1 LTAQRTTEPVTL
13 DEIAEGERFAVASS
27 FHENA
32 PHLREAVLAHFA
44 RPHAAGPQ
52 HHIWNYWYVPEAY
65 AYLRADPATIL
76 PAEGLRALI
85 AQINLWAESRYGL
98 RCATRPRL
106 SMYVNGCFQNPH
118 NDATNGR
125 MGWVYSL
132 SPDEPRPFR
141 GGETLLFRNDT
152 LNYWKSG
159 AFREP
164 RGPGQIYDSIP
175 PSFNQLLAFDDRI
188 VHAVAPIQGSMD
200 PADARI
206 VLHGHFH
213 EAGIKVSGALA
224 PTMAEAVV
232 AAGLE
237 ALEPQLPGLG
247 DVSGLLTLRVHV
259 SRHGEVTRLQ
269 TLFNSLA
276 TTDSATGRV
285 SPRVYDDLRGWAS
298 RLRFPRADMDSS
310 VVIPIALDLE

>member
-1 LTAQRTTEPVTL
+1 LTAQRTTEAVTL
-13 DEIAEGERFAVASS
+13 EGIAECERFAVVPS

-32 PHLREAVLAHFA
+32 PRLREAVLAHFA

-52 HHIWNYWYVPEAY
+52 HHIWNYWYVPDAY
-65 AYLRADPATIL
+65 AYLRADPAAIL
-76 PAEGLRALI
+76 PADGLRALV
-85 AQINLWAESRYGL
+85 AQINLWAENRYGL
-98 RCATRPRL
+98 RCAARPRL

-141 GGETLLFRNDT
+141 GGETLLFRIDT

-164 RGPGQIYDSIP
+164 RGPGQIYDSVP

-188 VHAVAPIQGSMD
+188 VHAVAPIQGTMD

-213 EAGIKVSGALA
+213 EAGVILYGALA
-224 PTMAEAVV
+224 PAAVEAVV
-232 AAGLE
+232 KAGLE
-237 ALEPQLPGLG
+237 ALEPQLPSLG
-247 DVSGLLTLRVHV
+247 DVSGLLTIRAHV
-259 SRHGEVTRLQ
+259 SRHGEVVRLQ
-269 TLFNSLA
+269 TLFNGLG
-276 TTDSATGRV
+276 TTDSPTGRV
-285 SPRVYDDLRGWAS
+285 PAHVYEELRGWAA
-298 RLRFPRADMDSS
+298 RLRFPRAESDSS